1 MFFRYEIWCST
12 EHGNKRLDAAWRERE
27 GKVSP
32 FFACCC
38 VFGIVPVYFSLYYLF
53 LWFCC
58 LLVILL
64 DSWLANLYLSGPLY
78 LLWLVLSCLV
88 GCSSLEF

>member
-1 MFFRYEIWCST
+1 MS
-12 EHGNKRLDAAWRERE
+12 L
-27 GKVSP
+27 